1 MELSEAL
8 KENGP
13 VILDFMAP
21 WCGPCKV
28 VAPIL
33 DELSKKHGISV
44 IKIDVDKHASLAEK
58 FGVRGVPTII
68 KLVMGK
74 EVAQVVGTR
83 SKTDLE
89 NILFKESK

>member
-8 KENGP
+8 KESGP

-28 VAPIL
+28 IAPIL
-33 DELSKKHGISV
+33 DELSKKHGVAV
-44 IKIDVDKHASLAEK
+44 IKIDVDKHQELADRY
-58 FGVRGVPTII
+58 GVRGVPTMI
-68 KLVMGK
+68 KLVAGK
-74 EVAQVVGTR
+74 PIAHIVGSR

-89 NILFKESK
+89 NLLFKENE